1 MFWEHHDLLLSC
13 ERESLSTAIEQITQS
28 STLGQ
33 SIATS
38 YPTPIVATQNAI
50 ALGTLADQ
58 VPKACAKIY
67 ISSCDENDENDLS
80 TSSERVLRLRTRQDK
95 KGGKKFVQ
103 EILPAVDDFCAKQ
116 FMLCQSESQLTILH
130 SSSSVDVAIGVTIM
144 VLARYFGAEGEFL
157 DNRSTMS
164 KLNAAVP

>member
-13 ERESLSTAIEQITQS
+13 ERESLSTTIEQITQS
-28 STLGQ
+28 SMSGQ

-38 YPTPIVATQNAI
+38 CPTPIAATQNAI

-67 ISSCDENDENDLS
+67 ISSCDENDLS
-80 TSSERVLRLRTRQDK
+80 TGSERVLRLRTRQDK
-95 KGGKKFVQ
+95 RGGKEFVQ

-116 FMLCQSESQLTILH
+116 FMVYQSEPQLTILH

-144 VLARYFGAEGEFL
+144 VLARYFGAEGELL
-157 DNRSTMS
+157 DNRSTTS